1 MAPQENFTM
10 NYMYFFNRVKLI
22 FFLRIQSRRRAIIML
37 DGNAVTFGATSP
49 DTLLKLKYQT
59 IAGGND

>member
-1 MAPQENFTM
+1 
-10 NYMYFFNRVKLI
+10 
-22 FFLRIQSRRRAIIML
+22 ML
-37 DGNAVTFGATSP
+37 DGNVVTFGATSP